1 MNCDSIIS
9 TTERI
14 DMKPLPTR
22 VRRILDKASVTIHMD
37 EVSIVTDS
45 PEEAE
50 ILSEWIVGVTKESQ
64 TPELPEQQTE
74 RSLSSWAKEI
84 YEWANKKGW
93 NDNIDQRS
101 FGEWIALAHS
111 ELSEALEAYRGSE
124 PEVHVV
130 NGKPEG
136 TAVEQ
141 MDCIIRILH
150 WFAVRSINPEEV
162 MQLKMDYNHGRPF
175 RHGNKQ
181 L

>member
-1 MNCDSIIS
+1 
-9 TTERI
+9 
-14 DMKPLPTR
+14 MKPIPVR
-22 VRRILDKASVTIHMD
+22 VRDILSKMSVGIHLD
-37 EVSIVTDS
+37 ELGIVTDS
-45 PEEAE
+45 PEDAQ
-50 ILSEWIVGVTKESQ
+50 ILAGWLEEVAKESQ
-64 TPELPEQQTE
+64 TPELPEQQAE

-150 WFAVRSINPEEV
+150 WFAVKGIDPEVV
-162 MQLKMDYNHGRPF
+162 MQLKMGYNHGRPF